1 MYSVNTVIYLV
12 IKSYGEFG
20 RSIDESLFVSS
31 EQKPQEVLVA
41 LSDMLYL
48 NSLWVHSSTSAG
60 FSFIEVPM

>member
-1 MYSVNTVIYLV
+1 VNTVIYLV
-12 IKSYGEFG
+12 IKSYGEFS
-20 RSIDESLFVSS
+20 RSLDESLFVSS
-31 EQKPQEVLVA
+31 AQKPQEVLVA